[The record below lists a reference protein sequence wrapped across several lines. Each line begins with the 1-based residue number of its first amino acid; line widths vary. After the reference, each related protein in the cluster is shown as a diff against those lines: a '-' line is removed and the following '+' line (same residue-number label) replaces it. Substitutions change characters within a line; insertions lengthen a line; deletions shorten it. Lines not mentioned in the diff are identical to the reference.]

1 MTHVRLTVVPALLI
15 GAVVGAVAALGGAA
29 VFAAK
34 KPAAPPDFSGDKKAV
49 AERLLVEAERL
60 AGTGSWERIGVGRVR
75 YLMGDKAGGERLFNS
90 VLQAKPV
97 ASDLRRIAA
106 TYAAAGEWAKAKEFY
121 ERAHKEKPTDGGI
134 AVEAGAWC
142 NLKGDRA
149 RAEELFTGA
158 FTEDPNDFW
167 DHVVAA
173 GSYVG
178 VQPF

>member
-15 GAVVGAVAALGGAA
+15 GAVVGAAAALGGSI

-34 KPAAPPDFSGDKKAV
+34 KPAAPLDFSGDKKAV

-60 AGTGSWERIGVGRVR
+60 AGSGSWERIGVGRVR

-90 VLQAKPV
+90 VAKPV
-97 ASDLRRIAA
+97 PSDLRRIAA
-106 TYAAAGEWAKAKEFY
+106 TYAAAGEWAKAKEYY
-121 ERAHKEKPTDGGI
+121 ERAHKEKPGDGGI

-149 RAEELFTGA
+149 RAEELFTKA
-158 FTEDPNDFW
+158 FTEDREDFW
-167 DHVVAA
+167 NHVIAA

-178 VQPF
+178 VEPF

>member
-1 MTHVRLTVVPALLI
+1 MHGVRLTVVPALLI
-15 GAVVGAVAALGGAA
+15 GAVIGAAGVVFGSA

-34 KPAAPPDFSGDKKAV
+34 KPVEPPNFSGDKKAV
-49 AERLLVEAERL
+49 ADRLLVEAEKL

-97 ASDLRRIAA
+97 PSDLRRIAA
-106 TYAAAGEWAKAKEFY
+106 TYAAAGEWSKAKEYY
-121 ERAHKEKPTDGGI
+121 ERAHKEKPGDGGI
-134 AVEAGAWC
+134 TVEAGAWC

-158 FTEDPNDFW
+158 FTADPNDFW
-167 DHVVAA
+167 NHVIAA

-178 VQPF
+178 VEPF